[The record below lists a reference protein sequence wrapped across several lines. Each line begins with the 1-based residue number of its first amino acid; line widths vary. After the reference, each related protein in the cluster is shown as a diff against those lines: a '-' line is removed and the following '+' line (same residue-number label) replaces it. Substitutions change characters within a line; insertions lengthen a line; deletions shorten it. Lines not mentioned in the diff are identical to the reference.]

1 MKTVDK
7 EVDKQKQNLVC
18 QRCTHEWNYKGY
30 NPYFT
35 LCTRCRTTVR
45 IRRNNPSQSPVVG
58 SPIGT
63 ATSAQ
68 DTNKAIPPVKNP
80 LKRAYLISDR
90 TLVVIAEEIV
100 KRLGITEDT
109 WFEQQEVDDGVM
121 LKMKK
126 FSA

>member
-1 MKTVDK
+1 MTIVND
-7 EVDKQKQNLVC
+7 EC
-18 QRCTHEWNYKGY
+18 
-30 NPYFT
+30 
-35 LCTRCRTTVR
+35 
-45 IRRNNPSQSPVVG
+45 S
-58 SPIGT
+58 
-63 ATSAQ
+63 
-68 DTNKAIPPVKNP
+68 TNKAIPPVKNP

-126 FSA
+126 FSP